1 MGCQV
6 GCQMGWGNLGW
17 GIRIL
22 NCWVLS
28 DGTAGMEN
36 QALGLAQI
44 LGFPTQ
50 VKRLKTRP
58 PWRWLPPSLWPCPL
72 AAQTPD
78 GDRLEPPWPDV
89 LIATG
94 RQSVAPALA
103 IKARNGGRTFTIQI
117 QNPGISRSRFDLVVA
132 PLHDQLAG
140 PNVIA
145 TTGSLHGIT
154 TEKLAE
160 AAARFGPALAHL
172 KRPLVAVLVGGTN
185 KVFRLSPQHT
195 RRLAEGLVSLVKHH
209 GAGLAVT
216 PSRRTG
222 ADNEAVLREILGPLG
237 AEIWDGK
244 GENPYLGYLA
254 LADLI
259 VVTGD
264 SVNMVSEACA
274 TGKPVYV
281 FDLEGGSAKF
291 SRFHEKLRSDGLT
304 RPFEGTLSEW
314 SYKPLDDTARV
325 VAIIKERL
333 AKWRPS
339 ASTR

>member
-1 MGCQV
+1 M
-6 GCQMGWGNLGW
+6 
-17 GIRIL
+17 
-22 NCWVLS
+22 S

-44 LGFPTQ
+44 LGFPTR

-72 AAQTPD
+72 AAQTRG

-117 QNPGISRSRFDLVVA
+117 QNPGISCSRFDLVVA
-132 PLHDQLAG
+132 PLHDQLTG

-145 TTGSLHGIT
+145 TTGSLHSIT
-154 TEKLAE
+154 PAKLAE
-160 AAARFGPALAHL
+160 AARRLGPALAHL

-185 KVFRLSPQHT
+185 KVFRLSAQHT
-195 RRLAEGLVSLVKHH
+195 RRLAEGLASLVKRH

-222 ADNEAVLREILGPLG
+222 AVNETVLRDMLGPLG

-244 GENPYLGYLA
+244 GENPYLGYLG
-254 LADLI
+254 LADAI

-314 SYKPLDDTARV
+314 SYRPLDDTARV

-333 AKWRPS
+333 ANWRQS
-339 ASTR
+339 ASTP